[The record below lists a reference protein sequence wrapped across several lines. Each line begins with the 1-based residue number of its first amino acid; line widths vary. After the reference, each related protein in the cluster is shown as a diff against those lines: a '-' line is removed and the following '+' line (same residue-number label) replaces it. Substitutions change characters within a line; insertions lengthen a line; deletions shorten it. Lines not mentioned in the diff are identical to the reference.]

1 MKKIF
6 EKRFCI
12 YEIFKLF
19 ITRRIHFIKV
29 LFSKK
34 KEYYKVLLRKIYIR
48 FDFAA
53 CCAVVGSSG
62 AVGQLKP

>member
-34 KEYYKVLLRKIYIR
+34 KRVLQGPFEKNIYP
-48 FDFAA
+48 F
-53 CCAVVGSSG
+53 
-62 AVGQLKP
+62 

>member
-1 MKKIF
+1 LKIF
-6 EKRFCI
+6 EKMFCL
-12 YEIFKLF
+12 YDIFKIL
-19 ITRRIHFIKV
+19 IIRRIHLIKL

-34 KEYYKVLLRKIYIR
+34 KKEYFKVLLRKIYIR

-53 CCAVVGSSG
+53 CCAVVGSSA